1 MKKLH
6 LLFLGIS
13 SLFIATSCTK
23 TTSASTT
30 LSTADCVAIS
40 YKTDIAPIMSA
51 NCISCHNANQASA
64 GINLSTYANVAKYA
78 SSSLNAMNNGSMPP
92 AGKLPTGTIQ
102 KLNCWIS
109 QGKLNN

>member
-13 SLFIATSCTK
+13 YLFIATSCNKETASS
-23 TTSASTT
+23 TS
-30 LSTADCVAIS
+30 LSTADCATIS
-40 YKTDIAPIMSA
+40 YKTDIEPIMSA
-51 NCISCHNANQASA
+51 NCTSCHNSNKAS
-64 GINLSTYANVAKYA
+64 GGVNLSTYANVAKYA

-102 KLNCWIS
+102 KLNC
-109 QGKLNN
+109 